1 MSNLH
6 LYNACFC
13 TKGFDVDLK
22 HGISVPTKC
31 VETDQLLI
39 LVHSAPERG
48 DHRSAIRSTWADQHH
63 QGSVSKLVFLI
74 GNSTEDLNL
83 QVQEE
88 ASKMGDIF
96 FYNLPDSYYHMTTKH
111 VMGYRLILPLMFR
124 SSFLC

>member
-48 DHRSAIRSTWADQHH
+48 DHRSAIRSTWA
-63 QGSVSKLVFLI
+63 QGAVSKLVFLI
-74 GNSTEDLNL
+74 GNSTEDLNF

-96 FYNLPDSYYHMTTKH
+96 FYDLPDSYYHMTTKH
-111 VMGYRLILPLMFR
+111 VMGYRLILPLMFKVFI
-124 SSFLC
+124 SLIMLS

>member
-6 LYNACFC
+6 LYNACIC

-48 DHRSAIRSTWADQHH
+48 DHRSAIRSTWA
-63 QGSVSKLVFLI
+63 QGAVSKLVFLI

-96 FYNLPDSYYHMTTKH
+96 FYDLPDSYYHMTTKH
-111 VMGYRLILPLMFR
+111 VMGYRLIQPLMFR

>member
-1 MSNLH
+1 M
-6 LYNACFC
+6 
-13 TKGFDVDLK
+13 DLK

-74 GNSTEDLNL
+74 GNSTEDLNV

-96 FYNLPDSYYHMTTKH
+96 FYDLPDSYYHMTTKH

-124 SSFLC
+124 FSFLC